1 MRSTV
6 LSLLAAC
13 LPVAWAGPVA
23 ARQAFE
29 VDPNTTKYCTWYH
42 DVIEGDTC
50 EFILAS
56 WEISLETFMRW
67 NPSITAGCG
76 NVQVNHS
83 YCIEAI
89 GEPAQASTTTTSKPP
104 AATATAPPTTT
115 KPSTTAAPTQPP
127 TPGTSTGANGVA
139 TPLPVRAGMTT
150 NCRRFYKVQPGDTC
164 DAIIA
169 AAGIYGPNFYIWNPE
184 VKEDCS
190 GLWAGYYCCLQN
202 VAGPSITL
210 TPAVPSTTTAPPPTT
225 PTGNGVTTPLP
236 IQSGMTTNCRRFYK
250 VQPGDTCDAIIAASG
265 IYGPNFYIWNPA
277 ARSDCSGLWAN
288 TFCCIGNTVGPSIT
302 LRPPTPTTTTKP
314 PAGNGVAT
322 PTPFQV
328 GMVSNCK
335 SFYLVRSG
343 DTCSSIASARGI
355 SVNNFIRW
363 NPAVGAGCTGM
374 WANTWA
380 CVGLI

>member
-1 MRSTV
+1 
-6 LSLLAAC
+6 
-13 LPVAWAGPVA
+13 
-23 ARQAFE
+23 
-29 VDPNTTKYCTWYH
+29 
-42 DVIEGDTC
+42 
-50 EFILAS
+50 
-56 WEISLETFMRW
+56 
-67 NPSITAGCG
+67 
-76 NVQVNHS
+76 
-83 YCIEAI
+83 
-89 GEPAQASTTTTSKPP
+89 
-104 AATATAPPTTT
+104 
-115 KPSTTAAPTQPP
+115 
-127 TPGTSTGANGVA
+127 
-139 TPLPVRAGMTT
+139 MTT
-150 NCRRFYKVQPGDTC
+150 NYRRFYKVQPGDTC
-164 DAIIA
+164 NTIIA
-169 AAGIYGPNFYIWNPE
+169 AA
-184 VKEDCS
+184 
-190 GLWAGYYCCLQN
+190 
-202 VAGPSITL
+202 
-210 TPAVPSTTTAPPPTT
+210 
-225 PTGNGVTTPLP
+225 
-236 IQSGMTTNCRRFYK
+236 
-250 VQPGDTCDAIIAASG
+250 G

-288 TFCCIGNTVGPSIT
+288 TFCYIGNTVGPSIT